1 MADKKK
7 ILVAKIEEDQEPQ
20 DVTFKE
26 WIKTK
31 IDKAFTDNIP
41 ISSIKDMGGT
51 YMYIGGMLAY
61 CFFFGCFVYFVWT
74 GYAQARSTKII
85 SLQDDAENGECDNVF
100 RQITGQ
106 WLASSNGLFSG
117 DIAFKYPEAKYALE
131 FQNFQ
136 GTIDKYREVMNN
148 YRVEL
153 EALAAI
159 AVTQDLADN
168 ILTWITWQILERDD
182 GEVRRFQMIADA
194 TSVFNNEYVFGQIS
208 TVKYECYVST
218 SASSF
223 DTANG
228 LLQNVYSYHDF
239 TSNPNCSSID
249 PHLFGYNERFHGDVF
264 VVGLDVAA
272 AVTALAVSFIVLA
285 LCY

>member
-218 SASSF
+218 SAPASTQQMDCYKMYTVIMISQATLTARLLILICL
-223 DTANG
+223 DTMNG
-228 LLQNVYSYHDF
+228 FTVMCSWWDWMWLPPSLLS
-239 TSNPNCSSID
+239 
-249 PHLFGYNERFHGDVF
+249 L
-264 VVGLDVAA
+264 
-272 AVTALAVSFIVLA
+272 
-285 LCY
+285 